1 MIISPAQ
8 PAQAALLEQIDKSQS
23 FSAHWTL
30 QDWQGEFAQ
39 PTSYIQC
46 AQEGGQM
53 VGFIVLRGAA
63 GQYELLNLAVC
74 PQCTRQ
80 GIGYRLLVQALD
92 HLAAQGAQEVT
103 LEVNANNVA
112 AIELYKKAGFVK
124 RSVRARFYSDGAD
137 ALLLGKTL

>member
-63 GQYELLNLAVC
+63 G
-74 PQCTRQ
+74 
-80 GIGYRLLVQALD
+80 
-92 HLAAQGAQEVT
+92 
-103 LEVNANNVA
+103 
-112 AIELYKKAGFVK
+112 
-124 RSVRARFYSDGAD
+124 
-137 ALLLGKTL
+137 